1 MAKPANTSIP
11 PVHAGFRPQERA
23 TWIAQHRYGILVF
36 VSPAA
41 IILAWDLAT
50 RFGLIRSDLLPPPLT
65 VLASLIDVLRNG
77 YAGINIFVHVGASL
91 TRVLTAFIAAPI
103 VGIILGLL
111 RGRYRSVDAV
121 CLVPAEV
128 IRPIPPL
135 GLIPLFILWFG
146 IGELSK
152 ILIIFYY
159 VALIVMLNTQSGVRS
174 CPDEVIRAA
183 LSLGASPFQ
192 VFRYV
197 ILPAALPQI
206 MTGLRVGMGSALA
219 ILVASELLGGDRGLG
234 FVILDASNFFRT
246 NEVFVGI
253 ILIGLLGLITDRG
266 LTYVSRKLVHWE
278 GKK

>member
-1 MAKPANTSIP
+1 MVKPANDSIP
-11 PVHAGFRPQERA
+11 PAHAGLRPRDRA
-23 TWIAQHRYGILVF
+23 TWTARHRYGILVF
-36 VSPAA
+36 LSPAA

-50 RFGLIRSDLLPPPLT
+50 RFGLIRTDLLPPPLT

-77 YAGINIFVHVGASL
+77 YAGVNIFVHVGASL
-91 TRVLTAFIAAPI
+91 TRVLSAFAAATV

-111 RGRYRSVDAV
+111 RGRYGSVDAL

-197 ILPAALPQI
+197 IFPAALPQI

-234 FVILDASNFFRT
+234 FVILDASNFFRI

-253 ILIGLLGLITDRG
+253 ILIGLLGLVTDRG